1 MHFAARTG
9 NVALTRALLNS
20 PNVNV
25 NETGENGSQ
34 VPTLPIQIFICL
46 VSFFFHL
53 FAFFFFS
60 FILLGLFGFIIFIK
74 MSLKN
79 NSGTPGKSNPTKL
92 FIIFDSLMKT
102 YPLMSVM
109 SKLLELIS

>member
-1 MHFAARTG
+1 MASTAKFLLEKGADPTRKNKYGTTALHFAARTG

-46 VSFFFHL
+46 RSFFFFFFHL
-53 FAFFFFS
+53 FYFAFLV
-60 FILLGLFGFIIFIK
+60 LLFL
-74 MSLKN
+74 LKCH
-79 NSGTPGKSNPTKL
+79 
-92 FIIFDSLMKT
+92 
-102 YPLMSVM
+102 
-109 SKLLELIS
+109 